1 MNKEPRFSEASS
13 KRIRADL
20 LRSEMNGHATAENVR
35 QVSNDY
41 RRMVEPGAA
50 WIVDGKAVTSFA
62 YDAVETAKTEFM
74 QLARGFG
81 LVTLVAILPNALPR
95 MGAMAVGVALR
106 AANSP
111 LLLTVVDTD
120 AAAMAFLAKR

>member
-20 LRSEMNGHATAENVR
+20 LRSEMNGHATAQNVR

-50 WIVDGKAVTSFA
+50 WSVDGKAVTASP
-62 YDAVETAKTEFM
+62 TTPWRPPR
-74 QLARGFG
+74 LSSRS
-81 LVTLVAILPNALPR
+81 LRVAS
-95 MGAMAVGVALR
+95 V
-106 AANSP
+106 S
-111 LLLTVVDTD
+111 
-120 AAAMAFLAKR
+120 